1 MASGDLRLSV
11 GFGFDLQNSLPM
23 ADATRQSRLIAK
35 PSHEGA
41 GAVIKAMSPADAKT
55 AMYGLMPIRG

>member
-1 MASGDLRLSV
+1 MSV
-11 GFGFDLQNSLPM
+11 GFGFDLHNSLPM
-23 ADATRQSRLIAK
+23 AEATRQSRLIAK

-41 GAVIKAMSPADAKT
+41 GAVMKATSPADAKT